1 MWKKLVGIIGI
12 LLLIT
17 IICYQFTF
25 LQSRKKSYENQKNIE
40 TANETA
46 TASETVTVGM
56 GPDIVT
62 KSTKIIIESYDVSG
76 RLIERKE
83 EPATTELLGNNRL
96 DMLVYANQY
105 RELSP
110 DEERE
115 GLERMVLESFSP
127 ETVTLVK
134 YYGEPQ
140 EEQGYFIGIK
150 DNVVIVYLQ
159 DRSQVYEYTNIE
171 VWMLP
176 KDIQMQLIDGIY
188 VENEQELFDFLQTY
202 SS

>member
-1 MWKKLVGIIGI
+1 MWKKLVGIISI

-40 TANETA
+40 TANERG

-62 KSTKIIIESYDVSG
+62 KSTKIIIESYDESG

-83 EPATTELLGNNRL
+83 ETATTELLGNNRL

-127 ETVTLVK
+127 EIVTLVK

>member
-25 LQSRKKSYENQKNIE
+25 LQSRKKSYENQKNIV
-40 TANETA
+40 TANERGT
-46 TASETVTVGM
+46 TSETVTVGM

-62 KSTKIIIESYDVSG
+62 KSTKIIIESYDESG

-83 EPATTELLGNNRL
+83 ETATTELLGNNRL

-127 ETVTLVK
+127 EIVTLVK

>member
-1 MWKKLVGIIGI
+1 
-12 LLLIT
+12 
-17 IICYQFTF
+17 
-25 LQSRKKSYENQKNIE
+25 
-40 TANETA
+40 
-46 TASETVTVGM
+46 
-56 GPDIVT
+56 
-62 KSTKIIIESYDVSG
+62 
-76 RLIERKE
+76 
-83 EPATTELLGNNRL
+83 
-96 DMLVYANQY
+96 
-105 RELSP
+105 
-110 DEERE
+110 
-115 GLERMVLESFSP
+115 MVLESFSP
-127 ETVTLVK
+127 EIVTLVK

>member
-40 TANETA
+40 TANETG